1 MNPPSYRATV
11 MSLGFGQLLG
21 WAFLYFAFTSFVLPM
36 QRAFGWTEPA
46 IMGAF
51 TLGLAAWGATSY
63 AVGAAVDRGRGREVM
78 TSGGLLAGC
87 GFLLWSQADALATV
101 YAAWALIG
109 SSMAM
114 LLYEP
119 AFAILVKRFP
129 TRFRGA
135 IGTLT
140 LFGGF
145 GSTLSFTAVGA
156 MVEHLDWRTALAV
169 IGACLACVVAPLH
182 AWALRGCAEPEG
194 RPGAAGAS
202 AQAARPVGAG
212 ADATLR
218 AAFRSPAFWL
228 LAAAFTLYA
237 FAAAGIWAHIMP
249 ALASKGQTPA
259 QSMRVLVWFGP
270 AQVLGRF
277 AYIALAARIP
287 LTTHATGLIVLS
299 VLATSV
305 TIFALAEQTWALLL
319 FSVAFGVS
327 NGLVTIVRGAILP
340 EYFGGRNV
348 GRIGGAMSAI
358 TLLVRALAP
367 LVTAWILVLS
377 GGYRAVLL
385 TLALLSLAAV
395 FSFALARRPAHSFRE

>member
-11 MSLGFGQLLG
+11 LSLGFGQLLG

-51 TLGLAAWGATSY
+51 TLGLAAWGGTSY
-63 AVGAAVDRGRGREVM
+63 AVGAAIDRGRGREVM
-78 TSGGLLAGC
+78 TLGGLLAGS

-101 YAAWALIG
+101 YVAWMLIG
-109 SSMAM
+109 ASMAM

-182 AWALRGCAEPEG
+182 AWALRGCARPEG
-194 RPGAAGAS
+194 PGGVAVASALSPRPG
-202 AQAARPVGAG
+202 V
-212 ADATLR
+212 DATLR

-259 QSMRVLVWFGP
+259 QSMQVLVWFGP

-287 LTTHATGLIVLS
+287 LTTHATGLVVLS
-299 VLATSV
+299 ALAASV

-319 FSVAFGVS
+319 FSVAFGIS

-385 TLALLSLAAV
+385 TLALLSVVAV
-395 FSFALARRPAHSFRE
+395 LSFALARRPAHSFRE